1 MANKKDIESFKT
13 NINSLSKSIE
23 NITNNVDGINS
34 QVENYNEEINDIK
47 NNVRSLENELKT
59 FIDEM
64 KAAPLIEKAKE
75 EIKNDTNEL
84 FKKYSKLNQIRERI
98 LELVNNKEVLTKEEQ
113 SSFNLPNFYLTY
125 ILFAINAEIKGDQ
138 KALNNAV
145 NQANKLNKNN
155 TSLILTLVYIKFN
168 KIKEALKYL
177 EEFLLT
183 INPKEISKKTVLILE
198 NLSHYKAFYNK
209 INEFFNKWTNELNKN
224 KDIVDMI
231 NNKVKEE
238 INILNIKLNSDET
251 KYLKE
256 YCLDYDKLIDEYN
269 SLSKYGEL
277 YDIVNDYGE
286 NKNIDLLE
294 QVINIKEEKELQLE
308 QNIAKNEAFLLN
320 KEYSEVDNH
329 SKKTDIYSIMIN
341 VLFNKNNEYNLKHF
355 SLHYLKDYLLKN
367 IDPKKEEKETILL
380 EINNLAL
387 EVNKK
392 HSREEITEKMI
403 NYISEPFKKGAEK
416 YKLFSSKTIY
426 SLAFSIIGII
436 VALFNSSIGITMFVI
451 GLLMLTY
458 FIVESNTARK
468 EIDTLYN
475 ETIESYK
482 EELNYTLDEVEKIFE
497 LNQKNKAKKEELIN
511 IIASS

>member
-23 NITNNVDGINS
+23 DITNNVDGINS

-98 LELVNNKEVLTKEEQ
+98 LELVNNKDILTKEEQ
-113 SSFNLPNFYLTY
+113 NSFNLPNFYLTY

-138 KALNNAV
+138 KALKNAI
-145 NQANKLNKNN
+145 NQAKKLNTNN

-177 EEFLLT
+177 EGFLLT
-183 INPKEISKKTVLILE
+183 INPKEVNKKTILILE

-209 INEFFNKWTNELNKN
+209 INEYFNKWTNELNKDN
-224 KDIVDMI
+224 NIVDMI
-231 NNKVKEE
+231 DNKVKDE
-238 INILNIKLNSDET
+238 ISNLNTNVSSEET
-251 KYLKE
+251 KYIEE
-256 YCLDYDKLIDEYN
+256 YCLDYNKLIDEYS

-277 YDIVNDYGE
+277 YDIVTDYGE

-294 QVINIKEEKELQLE
+294 QIINIKEDKELQLE

-320 KEYSEVDNH
+320 KEYIETDSH

-341 VLFNKNNEYNLKHF
+341 VLFNKKNEYNLKHF
-355 SLHYLKDYLLKN
+355 SLHYLKDFLLKN
-367 IDPKKEEKETILL
+367 IDSEKEKADTILL

-387 EVNKK
+387 EVNKN
-392 HSREEITEKMI
+392 HTREEITERMT
-403 NYISEPFKKGAEK
+403 NYISEPFKKGAQK
-416 YKLFSSKTIY
+416 YKLWSTKTIY
-426 SLAFSIIGII
+426 SLVFSILGII
-436 VALFNSSIGITMFVI
+436 VAVFNSSIGITMFVI

-458 FIVESNTARK
+458 FIIESNSARK

-475 ETIESYK
+475 ETLESYK
-482 EELNYTLDEVEKIFE
+482 EELNNTMDELDKINE
-497 LNQKNKAKKEELIN
+497 LNQKNKIKKEELMN